1 MNPLRERLLI
11 TLIRANRKQG
21 FSTAQ
26 LYKPSLRLFV
36 GRVTFSFPYVNGGG
50 VICKYPKLGYL
61 CQLCL
66 QKRCTSARRLD
77 SSS

>member
-50 VICKYPKLGYL
+50 HLQIPK
-61 CQLCL
+61 
-66 QKRCTSARRLD
+66 TRLPLPALPTETLYVG
-77 SSS
+77 SPP